1 MHCILT
7 LYLRSRFP
15 GVQHFKYRK
24 SEAKKFKIPR
34 MFEHLEWEKNEVAD
48 SSSAAIGL
56 YDKNGRRV
64 RIARKQVK
72 LQFVDEIE
80 HDSSDDSAGVTDF
93 DTCKVVSKR
102 FIKVLSF
109 ASLIFITR
117 SNVLVNQEQ
126 ARRVFQE
133 NALTQAFDATLA
145 SN

>member
-1 MHCILT
+1 
-7 LYLRSRFP
+7 
-15 GVQHFKYRK
+15 
-24 SEAKKFKIPR
+24 
-34 MFEHLEWEKNEVAD
+34 MFEHLEWEKIEAED
-48 SSSAAIGL
+48 SSSATTVGL

-102 FIKVLSF
+102 FIKVLPF
-109 ASLIFITR
+109 ACFVFITR
-117 SNVLVNQEQ
+117 SKFFVNQEQ
-126 ARRVFQE
+126 ARRVSQE
-133 NALTQAFDATLA
+133 NALAQARDATLT